1 MGFGGKFLEEKLYK
15 CSLHENCTVHYF
27 FSDNIW
33 DKLIGQKKNVKEI
46 RPQSC
51 DFKTGRHPV
60 INFKNIFQSL
70 PTNICKFFIQKD
82 LSLINVF
89 MF

>member
-33 DKLIGQKKNVKEI
+33 DKLIGQKKMSK
-46 RPQSC
+46 RL
-51 DFKTGRHPV
+51 GH
-60 INFKNIFQSL
+60 SL
-70 PTNICKFFIQKD
+70 VTSKLEGIP
-82 LSLINVF
+82 
-89 MF
+89 